1 MNPLW
6 RQKKCVHDSSTV
18 CRPAAAVILF
28 RAAYKLLIDTR
39 EKILSGDGFRVV
51 VCGDSERCSTRGSLV
66 RALRERLA

>member
-1 MNPLW
+1 MSPLSG
-6 RQKKCVHDSSTV
+6 QAKCVHDPSPL

-39 EKILSGDGFRVV
+39 EKMLSGDGLRVV
-51 VCGDSERCSTRGSLV
+51 CSDSERHSTRGPLM